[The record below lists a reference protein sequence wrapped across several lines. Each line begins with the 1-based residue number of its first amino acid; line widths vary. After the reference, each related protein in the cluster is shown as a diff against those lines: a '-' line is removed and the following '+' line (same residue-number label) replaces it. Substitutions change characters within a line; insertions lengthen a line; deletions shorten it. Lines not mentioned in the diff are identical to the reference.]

1 MINDT
6 FALYKRFQDEIGD
19 ALAASQLTLAHAI
32 LSRQH
37 ARDEIAL
44 TVAEVAE
51 RLKVSTKKIY
61 QMVETGEIPH
71 CRVGGQIRFSPS
83 ALESFIQHHAKR
95 PESPRTHH
103 RRL

>member
-6 FALYKRFQDEIGD
+6 FALYKGFHDEIGD

-61 QMVETGEIPH
+61 QMVAAGEIPH
-71 CRVGGQIRFSPS
+71 SRVGDQIRISP
-83 ALESFIQHHAKR
+83 ATLEDFIQQ
-95 PESPRTHH
+95 PSSPRRPRPH
-103 RRL
+103 LGA